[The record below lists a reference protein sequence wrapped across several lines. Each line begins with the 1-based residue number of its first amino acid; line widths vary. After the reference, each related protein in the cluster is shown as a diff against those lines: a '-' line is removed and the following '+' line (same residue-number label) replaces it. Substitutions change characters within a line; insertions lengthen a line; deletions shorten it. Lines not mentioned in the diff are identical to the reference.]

1 MGECLVRAILAAGD
15 QVIAT
20 ARARNSDALDCIAP
34 LKEAGAA
41 VMELD
46 VTASAEVLNAKA
58 KEAWAIY
65 EKIDVLVNNAAY
77 IDAGVF
83 EEIDEAFL
91 TQAIRSN
98 AIGPLN
104 LTRAFLSYMRDRRT
118 GTILF
123 MLSVGAYYGAP
134 GASAYAGSKG
144 LLEGL
149 VPNLSLEIEPFG
161 LRTYMVT
168 PSYFRTSVMTP
179 GNILYRAPN
188 PLPEYV
194 ETNLLI
200 KAGCDAADGNQPG
213 DPLEAGALIV
223 DAVFDKR
230 DKLSPKGSGLMIR
243 PGASR
248 ILQSWGLG
256 DAIEQVAD
264 TCLPFSIRDLKTGK
278 DKIRALPASLTRYPD
293 WGIHRPIL
301 QDIFYQHAI
310 KAGAEIIFST
320 IVEDFS
326 DEPDKR
332 PSLQFRGGKTTFG
345 DLILIADGIRSRLRP
360 KALFDISTGWSVD
373 PKVSDSIFYG
383 VTVPQRELESD
394 NDAVLLLQQVEPCVW
409 AGNER
414 FVVGRKPRKS
424 EFWSGLFGLNHDDGE
439 ASMWNE
445 DGDIVFLRQRFE
457 GICPPLSAVLK
468 LATKC
473 DRWKIAE
480 MPNIPRWTSKFGRA
494 ILLGDAAH
502 AMQPNAAQGL
512 SQIIEDIGVLRT
524 LISSSPHLDISLISR
539 SWENIRKP
547 RVERIK
553 SYASWNTQMFLGNKH
568 RAASHPKY
576 PDADWDSIK
585 DIEPNSAADFTSPA
599 FFKWAHEYDAIEQT
613 HKYLKH
619 CKASPKL

>member
-1 MGECLVRAILAAGD
+1 MKILIVGAGLGGLAA
-15 QVIAT
+15 ACCF
-20 ARARNSDALDCIAP
+20 ARDGHIVQGSRLP
-34 LKEAGAA
+34 
-41 VMELD
+41 
-46 VTASAEVLNAKA
+46 AE
-58 KEAWAIY
+58 
-65 EKIDVLVNNAAY
+65 
-77 IDAGVF
+77 
-83 EEIDEAFL
+83 
-91 TQAIRSN
+91 
-98 AIGPLN
+98 
-104 LTRAFLSYMRDRRT
+104 
-118 GTILF
+118 
-123 MLSVGAYYGAP
+123 
-134 GASAYAGSKG
+134 
-144 LLEGL
+144 
-149 VPNLSLEIEPFG
+149 
-161 LRTYMVT
+161 
-168 PSYFRTSVMTP
+168 
-179 GNILYRAPN
+179 
-188 PLPEYV
+188 
-194 ETNLLI
+194 
-200 KAGCDAADGNQPG
+200 
-213 DPLEAGALIV
+213 
-223 DAVFDKR
+223 VFDKR

-310 KAGAEIIFST
+310 QAGAEIIFSS
-320 IVEDFS
+320 IVEDFT
-326 DEPDKR
+326 DEPDRR

-394 NDAVLLLQQVEPCVW
+394 NDAALLLQQVEPCVW
-409 AGNER
+409 AGDER

-439 ASMWNE
+439 ATVKLNPTK

-457 GICPPLSAVLK
+457 GICPPLAAVLK

-473 DRWKIAE
+473 DRWKIAQ
-480 MPNIPRWTSKFGRA
+480 MPNIPRWTSKSGRA

-524 LISSSPHLDISLISR
+524 LISSYPHLDISLISR

-553 SYASWNTQMFLGNKH
+553 SYAAWNTQMFLGNKH

-599 FFKWAHEYDAIEQT
+599 FFKWAHEYDAVEQVSLSHLARVHSLIRRKEKRMQRQSINTKSLTMNKT
-613 HKYLKH
+613 HKYLKQT
-619 CKASPKL
+619 CKASSKL